1 VKSKTGFQLPPDVSF
16 EKQRLSNAWAYV
28 FRHRLLGEIGR
39 ILLQELDDGRC
50 HISCEVVGDPSDPM
64 TTQRAAI
71 FKPLG
76 LELTRQ
82 MEAVMG
88 RTRED
93 VGSVDLPPRPP
104 ETKEVIESKLIP
116 CERCGTVVAMLIFAP
131 NATDAGHLEDYARK
145 MYPHY
150 NHLNVPT
157 WIIGPALRRRVT
169 HRPPGRRA
177 ESVAGAGADPTVATC
192 AIQFAPGSV
201 CYEALSLTR
210 IFI

>member
-1 VKSKTGFQLPPDVSF
+1 
-16 EKQRLSNAWAYV
+16 
-28 FRHRLLGEIGR
+28 
-39 ILLQELDDGRC
+39 
-50 HISCEVVGDPSDPM
+50 M

-88 RTRED
+88 RTRGD
-93 VGSVDLPPRPP
+93 VGSIDLPPRPP

-157 WIIGPALRRRVT
+157 WIIGPALGEGPLID
-169 HRPPGRRA
+169 RPADVLKVWPTREPIQRLPPAQSSPLLDQLA
-177 ESVAGAGADPTVATC
+177 EEKTRNGILCTPSVNPPRK
-192 AIQFAPGSV
+192 Q
-201 CYEALSLTR
+201 R
-210 IFI
+210 M